1 MAKENNKDEEIQ
13 GTAVVHKPEQD
24 LPPQTAISAYNLPDE
39 KQIAEYETFLKNYD
53 AFVERMLKDGTD
65 YGVIPGVE
73 KPTLLKPGAE
83 KLEKFFFLRSQ
94 KQLMNKEISDNGA
107 YISYTY
113 RTTVYN
119 KNGQIVATC
128 EGTCNSK
135 EKKYRYQTV
144 FDNQATEEQKAQGK
158 KEVRKSRNGKNYT
171 VYVIEKKDAYDIE
184 NTIMKMAQK
193 RSYVGAIL
201 EATNSSSRFTQ
212 DVEDMEVINYDD
224 HATPAK
230 AAAAE
235 KGKIDPLFEK
245 AKKNLAA
252 NTDVAKLA
260 DYRKKI
266 EASTKYSDE
275 QKVELYKII
284 DDKIA
289 ADKK

>member
-1 MAKENNKDEEIQ
+1 MKDPKTTTDEQIETPGTKELAEI
-13 GTAVVHKPEQD
+13 
-24 LPPQTAISAYNLPDE
+24 PQSQISAYNLPDE
-39 KQIAEYETFLKNYD
+39 KQIQEYETFLKNYD
-53 AFVERMLKDGTD
+53 AFVERMLKDGID

-83 KLEKFFFLRSQ
+83 KLEKFFFLRS
-94 KQLMNKEISDNGA
+94 KKTLMNKEISDGGA

-113 RTTVYN
+113 QTSVFNRA
-119 KNGQIVATC
+119 GQIVATC

-144 FDNQATEEQKAQGK
+144 FDNQATEEQKKIGK
-158 KEVRKSRNGKNYT
+158 LEVRRSRAGKEYK
-171 VYVIEKKDAYDIE
+171 VYVIEKTDCYDLE

-212 DVEDMEVINYDD
+212 DVEDMDVIDYGDA
-224 HATPAK
+224 ATPAK

-235 KGKIDPLFEK
+235 KGKKIDPVFEK

-252 NTDVAKLA
+252 NTDAEKLA

-266 EASTKYSDE
+266 ETSTKYNEE
-275 QKVELYKII
+275 QKAELFKII

-289 ADKK
+289 AAKK